1 MDVKNYIEMLNNLTL
16 SPEELIDNGHPKEI
30 AKENSLMFYLPTK
43 SDRFNENMPI
53 ASIIENCDTQYFEI
67 SAFRF
72 TEIDDIG
79 PYILFGEKDSN
90 YLGISKDTGEIR
102 HILYP
107 YIMEFK
113 MGDLEAIEEALPAAA
128 GESEFLKAVYHVAEM
143 GQKILKNEFT
153 IYDTEITEKYVER
166 CASIAGG
173 NKYREF
179 WNIFING

>member
-16 SPEELIDNGHPKEI
+16 SPEELIKNGHPKEI

-43 SDRFNENMPI
+43 SDRFNENKPI

-90 YLGISKDTGEIR
+90 YLGISKDTGEIH

-113 MGDLEAIEEALPAAA
+113 MGDPEAIEETIPASA
-128 GESEFLKAVYHVAEM
+128 GENEFLKAVYHVAEM
-143 GQKILKNEFT
+143 LQKMLKDEFT
-153 IYDTEITEKYVER
+153 FNDTEITEKYVER

-173 NKYREF
+173 SKYREF
-179 WNIFING
+179 WNIFINS